1 MLFRRAAGA
10 VKGRGHASYHR
21 SARGAPLQSRLMKNP
36 FTEWRPPTQNRIGA
50 NLNPTTLSP
59 AVRQTDVGPDDRSH
73 TAITNCVH
81 GLTRT
86 GLAVLWAPH
95 LMDEIHDDDQLLVSH
110 HRRIAAQ
117 QSGYN
122 LRGSGSLARRFI
134 TLTETKSRLR

>member
-1 MLFRRAAGA
+1 
-10 VKGRGHASYHR
+10 
-21 SARGAPLQSRLMKNP
+21 MKNP
-36 FTEWRPPTQNRIGA
+36 FIEWRPPTQNRIGA

-73 TAITNCVH
+73 TAITNYVH

-86 GLAVLWAPH
+86 ELAVLWVPH

-117 QSGYN
+117 KSGYN
-122 LRGSGSLARRFI
+122 LRSSGSLARRFM
-134 TLTETKSRLR
+134 TLTETKLRLR